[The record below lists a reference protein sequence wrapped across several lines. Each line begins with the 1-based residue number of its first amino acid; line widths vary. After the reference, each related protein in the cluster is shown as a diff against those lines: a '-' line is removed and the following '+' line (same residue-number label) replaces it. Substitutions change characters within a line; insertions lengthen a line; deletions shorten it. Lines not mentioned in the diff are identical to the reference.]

1 MIFCGNREDDLHTSD
16 VNHDLMESLFSLT
29 TSEDLHIM
37 STLPSSLLFISEV
50 LTERAPDVNW
60 T

>member
-1 MIFCGNREDDLHTSD
+1 
-16 VNHDLMESLFSLT
+16 MESLFSLT

-60 T
+60 TEFLQREMRNRGM